1 MLAQPAEHVM
11 DYQEVVDRKLKI
23 VGSPVHRIPAET
35 MKAVV
40 EELYRRCPKSAQQFA
55 ELKKVV
61 PGGLEHNL
69 GSNKPFAISYRSAHG
84 CKMYDIDG
92 NEYIDYVMDG
102 GPIILGHHFEPLD
115 SKIVELI
122 EEHGPAVGLTHESE
136 LALAQ
141 EIVKHFPGIEM
152 VRLLASGTEAD
163 LFAIRLARA
172 YTGKEKIIKI
182 GGNYHG
188 WSDQLLLSPNFPGTG
203 PDEAM
208 GIPPSCYENT
218 LEVLQNDFEGLKR
231 TFEQHKDNLAA
242 LIAEPT
248 GGHAGTFM
256 AHPEWLKTLRQLCD
270 QYGVLLIFDEVVSG
284 FRLSLGGGQAY
295 YGVTP
300 DITTL
305 GKIITHGYA
314 GAGAV
319 GGKADI
325 MQCVHPSNS
334 NGRKAFTGG
343 TMSAN
348 PIAATAGYYAIKFME
363 ENHTVEQAAAYA
375 TKLTHAL
382 NELFATRKDLP
393 FFVYN
398 IQSIVHM
405 ETGCYN
411 GISLVENPAARAQEV
426 YERYAAAQ
434 EYALVL
440 LTQGIIPLGDRLYC
454 CMQHDDA
461 ALERT
466 VSAWQHV
473 LSLIPQA

>member
-1 MLAQPAEHVM
+1 
-11 DYQEVVDRKLKI
+11 
-23 VGSPVHRIPAET
+23 
-35 MKAVV
+35 
-40 EELYRRCPKSAQQFA
+40 
-55 ELKKVV
+55 
-61 PGGLEHNL
+61 
-69 GSNKPFAISYRSAHG
+69 
-84 CKMYDIDG
+84 
-92 NEYIDYVMDG
+92 
-102 GPIILGHHFEPLD
+102 LD

-122 EEHGPAVGLTHESE
+122 EEQGPAVGLTHESE

-218 LEVLQNDFEGLKR
+218 VEVLQNDFEGLRR

-270 QYGVLLIFDEVVSG
+270 QYGVVLIFDEVVSG

-319 GGKADI
+319 GGKAEI
-325 MQCVHPSNS
+325 MQCVHPSKS

-348 PIAATAGYYAIKFME
+348 PIAATAGYYAIKLME

-375 TKLTHAL
+375 AKLTHAL

-405 ETGCYN
+405 ETSCYN
-411 GISLVENPAARAQEV
+411 GISLVENPVARAQEV

-466 VSAWQHV
+466 VAAWQHV